1 MIKVVEP
8 SVELWKQDGYDLDS
22 IFKHIAKCTRVAYQS
37 TPKNKDENA
46 YDFLVR
52 TIFKG
57 HDFLGY
63 NKINVNNRFERILAQ
78 NAYGDVDLTS
88 LHLSCCEHAT
98 VHLKFPTFIPKAV
111 DRCVN
116 VYSHNKYSR
125 SKNHNGY
132 IYVTTNLRVII
143 ENYAVDTLDFVD
155 ATPNCPYYIPRPTVC
170 FITDIGAS
178 RELNR
183 HRVNSV
189 SEEST
194 RYCVSGDTKL
204 KFKNPH
210 LHYTIKEFYDNFV
223 NLQRSQL
230 EYLNEDTGELL
241 FGPANKVFYNGK
253 KEVYN
258 VVTKLG
264 YSLKCTA
271 DHKIYTPNGYVELK
285 DLSVGDKV
293 YVNGTETTVLYR
305 DKSWLENQYITL
317 GKTVK
322 EIDNEF
328 GYSKYVIDKW
338 LRRFQIARPDSDNT
352 ESYKNKDW
360 LYEQNITLNKT
371 FVQIAKET
379 GYNVSTLKKWAKV
392 HNLPQKGT
400 GYFNVGHKPWNKGLS
415 EKDDERVKR
424 QGEALRN
431 FHYDKSKKGISI
443 LKENTT
449 NYQKHNTNVCEI
461 CGSTDD
467 VEVHHIDKNHNN
479 NNPENLIS
487 LCSSCHTR
495 VHNQSLLVIYAD
507 EIVSITKIGI
517 EDVYD
522 IEMPNYHNYVANGIV
537 VHNCAYDKGKFG
549 NGITVAKLPW
559 IPEVDPNDEGHDYTE
574 GFFND
579 NEVFDDNT
587 IEEQYTDNWTA
598 VDWFLYGLQIC
609 DLVYR
614 KTRELGWAAQQ
625 AREILPLNTKTQV
638 VHTAF
643 DDDWNHYIDLRSNG
657 ISGAPHPMAKELAD
671 KVDDLINATTCG

>member
-78 NAYGDVDLTS
+78 NAYDDVDLTS

-132 IYVTTNLRVII
+132 IYVTTNFRVII

-183 HRVNSV
+183 HRVNSIV
-189 SEEST
+189 EEST
-194 RYCVSGDTKL
+194 RY
-204 KFKNPH
+204 
-210 LHYTIKEFYDNFV
+210 
-223 NLQRSQL
+223 
-230 EYLNEDTGELL
+230 
-241 FGPANKVFYNGK
+241 
-253 KEVYN
+253 
-258 VVTKLG
+258 
-264 YSLKCTA
+264 
-271 DHKIYTPNGYVELK
+271 
-285 DLSVGDKV
+285 
-293 YVNGTETTVLYR
+293 
-305 DKSWLENQYITL
+305 
-317 GKTVK
+317 
-322 EIDNEF
+322 
-328 GYSKYVIDKW
+328 
-338 LRRFQIARPDSDNT
+338 
-352 ESYKNKDW
+352 
-360 LYEQNITLNKT
+360 
-371 FVQIAKET
+371 
-379 GYNVSTLKKWAKV
+379 
-392 HNLPQKGT
+392 
-400 GYFNVGHKPWNKGLS
+400 
-415 EKDDERVKR
+415 
-424 QGEALRN
+424 
-431 FHYDKSKKGISI
+431 
-443 LKENTT
+443 
-449 NYQKHNTNVCEI
+449 
-461 CGSTDD
+461 
-467 VEVHHIDKNHNN
+467 
-479 NNPENLIS
+479 
-487 LCSSCHTR
+487 
-495 VHNQSLLVIYAD
+495 
-507 EIVSITKIGI
+507 
-517 EDVYD
+517 
-522 IEMPNYHNYVANGIV
+522 
-537 VHNCAYDKGKFG
+537 CAYDKGKFG

-559 IPEVDPNDEGHDYTE
+559 IPDIDPEDEGHDYTE

-579 NEVFDDNT
+579 NEIFNDEC
-587 IEEQYTDNWTA
+587 IEEQYTDNWNA
-598 VDWFLYGLQIC
+598 IDWFFYGLQIC

-614 KTRELGWAAQQ
+614 KTRELGWTAQQ

-643 DDDWNHYIDLRSNG
+643 VDDWEHWLALRSSEV
-657 ISGAPHPMAKELAD
+657 SGKVHPMMAELA
-671 KVDDLINATTCG
+671 KQLVKQVYPE